1 MGAMNTPVNLLII
14 VVTVVSS
21 LVGFRNLSY
30 LQRNLLDV
38 QRVLR
43 RGEWPRVATSALLH
57 ADLSHLFFNMFSLW
71 SFGGAVEACCGWWF
85 LLAVYVAAV
94 VGGSLLA
101 ILLHRQEQ
109 YRALGASGGV
119 CGVIYAAIFLVPGTS
134 VVVFPLPIPIPAWLF
149 AILFVV
155 VSFAVMRTR
164 IGNIGHDAHLG
175 GALVGLL
182 VATALRPS
190 LVAANPLLFAT
201 VVVIT
206 VVLLGVAYRT
216 TER

>member
-1 MGAMNTPVNLLII
+1 MNTPVTIAII
-14 VVTVVSS
+14 VVTVLSS
-21 LVGFRNLSY
+21 LIGFRNVGY
-30 LQRNLLDV
+30 LQRHLLDV
-38 QRVLR
+38 QRVLQKR
-43 RGEWPRVATSALLH
+43 EWPRLLTSGLLH

-71 SFGGAVEACCGWWF
+71 SFGGAVEACCGWGF

-94 VGGSLLA
+94 LGGSLLA
-101 ILLHRQEQ
+101 LALHRREQ

-155 VSFAVMRTR
+155 ISFAVMRTR

-190 LVAANPLLFAT
+190 LVAENPLLFAT

-206 VVLLGVAYRT
+206 VVLLGVAYRA
-216 TER
+216 TE